1 MARAEL
7 AALLGGRPVTEVV
20 PPQAGETAADY
31 AVRATGELMIRYL
44 AGGVDEN

>member
-31 AVRATGELMIRYL
+31 AVRATGELMVRYL
-44 AGGVDEN
+44 AGDAGEH